1 MCLYP
6 RLYILAMDGVP
17 KLTAKELKSQQA
29 REWYTALSVEEKA
42 ALVQRNR
49 ENRERKNSASISG
62 TGSQTVN
69 CQPSFQPVPSSTP
82 MSFSTPEVRNSMF
95 KEPVLYDAIKI
106 GVNFR
111 NQELL
116 QPAEQ
121 NNAPGEPEVVIVEDD
136 EVCERNMA
144 SSGAGR
150 DERWIL
156 AGATALVTGSSK
168 GIGRAIV
175 EELVGFGSTVHTCAR
190 SEAELSRCQ
199 EELTAKGLAV
209 SFSVCDVSVR
219 TDREELVSR
228 VRELFGGKLNILV
241 NNAGLTLSK
250 LTLETTTS
258 DYTQQMSCF
267 HLSQL
272 LHPLLKAS
280 ERGSIINISSISSY
294 LAYPYLAVYSAAK
307 VLIAGLFFLLL
318 VPIAGLSGAASDGG
332 FPFVLWWCL
341 LSKGWQCYNHVRRL
355 RLVGARAMNQF
366 SKALA
371 SDWAGDNIRINCVAP
386 GLTRTPLL
394 EEYRHDGGRVRDDGS
409 PVDVRGGARRGA
421 QGRRCRG
428 DGEGQT
434 RPWLAEGWHVA
445 AGDGGGG
452 RRMHRLHGNVGSEEG
467 DNADDD
473 GAGTATYDRERLV
486 VTRDEWISFSVTLFL
501 LSTPLRGA
509 FAASLLA
516 FWRSITP
523 SGGRLGASV
532 FSIVC
537 CEELPTLD
545 GGVFFFVFTGYNLAE
560 LHPQKNILSVGV
572 GMNKSI

>member
-1 MCLYP
+1 
-6 RLYILAMDGVP
+6 MDGVP
-17 KLTAKELKSQQA
+17 KLTVKELKK
-29 REWYTALSVEEKA
+29 RYTALSVEEKA

-82 MSFSTPEVRNSMF
+82 MSSSTPGKHRFWPTDHWSAADTRHCLLPIRPPYKASLNPTTSVQCCPVDHYANFPNSVRKVTLMDS
-95 KEPVLYDAIKI
+95 K
-106 GVNFR
+106 

-121 NNAPGEPEVVIVEDD
+121 NNAPRKSEVVIVEDN

-156 AGATALVTGSSK
+156 AGATALVTGRSK

-258 DYTQQMSCF
+258 DYTQQIVANFESCF

-272 LHPLLKAS
+272 LHPLLKAF

-307 VLIAGLFFLLL
+307 G
-318 VPIAGLSGAASDGG
+318 
-332 FPFVLWWCL
+332 
-341 LSKGWQCYNHVRRL
+341 
-355 RLVGARAMNQF
+355 AMNQF

-394 EEYRHDGGRVRDDGS
+394 EEH
-409 PVDVRGGARRGA
+409 P
-421 QGRRCRG
+421 
-428 DGEGQT
+428 
-434 RPWLAEGWHVA
+434 
-445 AGDGGGG
+445 
-452 RRMHRLHGNVGSEEG
+452 
-467 DNADDD
+467 
-473 GAGTATYDRERLV
+473 
-486 VTRDEWISFSVTLFL
+486 
-501 LSTPLRGA
+501 
-509 FAASLLA
+509 
-516 FWRSITP
+516 TP
-523 SGGRLGASV
+523 SV
-532 FSIVC
+532 K
-537 CEELPTLD
+537 ET
-545 GGVFFFVFTGYNLAE
+545 
-560 LHPQKNILSVGV
+560 
-572 GMNKSI
+572 

>member
-1 MCLYP
+1 
-6 RLYILAMDGVP
+6 MDGVP
-17 KLTAKELKSQQA
+17 KLTVKELKK
-29 REWYTALSVEEKA
+29 RYTALSVEEKA

-82 MSFSTPEVRNSMF
+82 MSSSTPGVQSNCVFQEVFISGRFVINIVKQESIVSGQRITGAPRTQGTVYSQSVPPIKLASIPLLRYKVRNSMF
-95 KEPVLYDAIKI
+95 KEPVLHDAIKIGVRNSMFKEPVLHDAIKIGI

-121 NNAPGEPEVVIVEDD
+121 NNAPRKSEVVIVEDN

-150 DERWIL
+150 DE
-156 AGATALVTGSSK
+156 S
-168 GIGRAIV
+168 RAIV

-258 DYTQQMSCF
+258 DYTQQIVANFESCF

-272 LHPLLKAS
+272 LHPLLKAF

-307 VLIAGLFFLLL
+307 G
-318 VPIAGLSGAASDGG
+318 
-332 FPFVLWWCL
+332 
-341 LSKGWQCYNHVRRL
+341 
-355 RLVGARAMNQF
+355 AMNQF

-394 EEYRHDGGRVRDDGS
+394 EEH
-409 PVDVRGGARRGA
+409 P
-421 QGRRCRG
+421 
-428 DGEGQT
+428 
-434 RPWLAEGWHVA
+434 
-445 AGDGGGG
+445 
-452 RRMHRLHGNVGSEEG
+452 
-467 DNADDD
+467 
-473 GAGTATYDRERLV
+473 
-486 VTRDEWISFSVTLFL
+486 
-501 LSTPLRGA
+501 
-509 FAASLLA
+509 
-516 FWRSITP
+516 TP
-523 SGGRLGASV
+523 SV
-532 FSIVC
+532 K
-537 CEELPTLD
+537 ET
-545 GGVFFFVFTGYNLAE
+545 
-560 LHPQKNILSVGV
+560 
-572 GMNKSI
+572 